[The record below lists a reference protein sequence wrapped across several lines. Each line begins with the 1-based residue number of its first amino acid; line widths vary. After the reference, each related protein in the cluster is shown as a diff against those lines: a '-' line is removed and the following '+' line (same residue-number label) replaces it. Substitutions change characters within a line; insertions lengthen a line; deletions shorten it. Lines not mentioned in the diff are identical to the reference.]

1 LVKLTEE
8 SPIPFGR
15 SAVLEFE
22 GMFPLSQV
30 SGKEFESRKLL
41 AFLGVSTSTARSVI
55 QSCLRDII
63 DRDSIWSVVIDLI
76 TVQIDCGA

>member
-1 LVKLTEE
+1 
-8 SPIPFGR
+8 
-15 SAVLEFE
+15 
-22 GMFPLSQV
+22 MFPLSQV